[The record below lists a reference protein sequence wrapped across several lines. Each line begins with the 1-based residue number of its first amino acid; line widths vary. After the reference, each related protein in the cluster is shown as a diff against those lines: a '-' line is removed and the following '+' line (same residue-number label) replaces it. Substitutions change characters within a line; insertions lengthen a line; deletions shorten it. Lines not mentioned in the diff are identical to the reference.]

1 LAGTLYIVGTPI
13 GNLEDVSM
21 RALRVLGEVD
31 LIAAEDTRR
40 TARLLQHYSIATPT
54 TSLHE
59 HNERGKTP
67 HLIARLQAGASIAL
81 VSDAG
86 MPLVSDPGAG
96 LVTEARKAGIPLQ
109 VVPGPSAITA
119 ALAGAGLSGAFAFLG
134 FAPASGKKRKEW
146 IDSFGQLTAQLT
158 VVFFEAPHRMSKT
171 LTDLQPV
178 LGNRP
183 IIVARELT
191 KIHEELVEQPI
202 IAWLDAHSQGETS
215 TKGEFVILVPPP
227 GSAAEGRMRPP
238 SAEEILR
245 EFGHLT
251 DAGRLKAR
259 AAAKLLAEKYD
270 MTASEIYELHSRR
283 LK

>member
-40 TARLLQHYSIATPT
+40 TARLLQHYSIATAT

-96 LVTEARKAGIPLQ
+96 LVTEARNAGIPIQ

-119 ALAGAGLSGAFAFLG
+119 ALAGAGLSGPFAFLG

-146 IDSFGQLTAQLT
+146 LARFGQLTGSLT
-158 VVFFEAPHRMSKT
+158 VVFFEAPHRMVKT
-171 LTDLQPV
+171 LAELQPILV
-178 LGNRP
+178 NRP
-183 IIVARELT
+183 IIVAKELS
-191 KIHEELVEQPI
+191 KIHESLVEQPI
-202 IAWLDAHSQGETS
+202 ASWLDEHSEGTR
-215 TKGEFVILVPPP
+215 TKGEFVVLVPAP
-227 GSAAEGRMRPP
+227 SEAVAERMRPP
-238 SAEEILR
+238 SAEDVLR

-251 DAGRLKAR
+251 DSGLLKAR

-270 MTASEIYELHSRR
+270 LTASEIYQLHSRR
-283 LK
+283 QK